1 MLKQIVKHTNNRT
14 RRDLRAK
21 NRSPDEWVPVDL
33 CEIKGVVGLLY
44 LIGVYWSQHESLR
57 SLWSSGRSGR
67 PIFSASFGRNRFEQM
82 QTYALID
89 VKTAARKI
97 NSLRFDKCRKS
108 LLIIAESIVMLV
120 RL

>member
-14 RRDLRAK
+14 RKDLRAK
-21 NRSPDEWVPVDL
+21 NRSPDECVPVDL

-67 PIFSASFGRNRFEQM
+67 PIFSASFGRNRFEQII
-82 QTYALID
+82 A
-89 VKTAARKI
+89 
-97 NSLRFDKCRKS
+97 NLRFDSREDRSTEDKFAAFRQ
-108 LLIIAESIVMLV
+108 M
-120 RL
+120 